1 MSDKMYRVEI
11 ADATGHSVVEM
22 TKTEISEKARSTEG
36 TWVFVDDR
44 LVSADEIDNLEMADD
59 ASVRLMPGLVG
70 GVDEPTI
77 TVEIADATGHSV
89 VEMTKSELTEKATSS
104 EGTWVFVD
112 DRLVSANEIDNLDM
126 ADDASVRLM
135 PGLVGG
141 TDEPTITVEIADAT
155 GHSVVEM
162 TKSEL
167 TEKATSSEG
176 TWVFVDDRL
185 VSAAEIDN
193 LDFSQASKVRLMP
206 GLVGGF

>member
-1 MSDKMYRVEI
+1 MDHFGAFELRQI
-11 ADATGHSVVEM
+11 G
-22 TKTEISEKARSTEG
+22 RG
-36 TWVFVDDR
+36 FVQGDR
-44 LVSADEIDNLEMADD
+44 RD
-59 ASVRLMPGLVG
+59 
-70 GVDEPTI
+70 
-77 TVEIADATGHSV
+77 
-89 VEMTKSELTEKATSS
+89 
-104 EGTWVFVD
+104 
-112 DRLVSANEIDNLDM
+112 
-126 ADDASVRLM
+126 
-135 PGLVGG
+135 LVGG